1 MPLLDPV
8 QASKAAQGSS
18 DSDDGPEALVSRSLT
33 LTARL
38 LTRAPDSLSLQREA
52 ELLPRVLANL
62 KGTHKVVAAAAKA
75 VGDRPAGVVVEG
87 LELIVRILAVLF
99 TKTPGALDRLTQRLP
114 QVEEVDDSVAV
125 GKASMAK
132 AAVPFEEL
140 AKVLIE
146 IAVASKPVAAVAVD
160 EENGPLSRLRGNLA
174 LLFANL
180 CEAQAAE
187 GAPSTLRNLDL
198 TPLVEPY
205 ILAMR
210 RERSSVQNNI
220 GVLVTKLAQS
230 TRYKQKVRDLNGM
243 ESLHQI
249 QLPRVQAQKA
259 EAEHRHRLETS
270 EAAQQAAALKVRQER
285 QALRVGGMD

>member
-1 MPLLDPV
+1 LDPA

-18 DSDDGPEALVSRSLT
+18 DSNDGPEALISRSRT
-33 LTARL
+33 LVARL
-38 LTRAPDSLSLQREA
+38 ITRAPDSLSLQREA
-52 ELLPRVLANL
+52 ELLPRLLADL
-62 KGTHKVVAAAAKA
+62 KGTHKVVASAAKA
-75 VGDRPAGVVVEG
+75 AGERPAGEVVER

-99 TKTPGALDRLTQRLP
+99 TKTPGALDRLTQTLP

-125 GKASMAK
+125 GKASIAK

-140 AKVLIE
+140 ATVLIE
-146 IAVASKPVAAVAVD
+146 IAIASKPVAAVEV
-160 EENGPLSRLRGNLA
+160 EEESGPLSRLRGNLA
-174 LLFANL
+174 LLFGDL
-180 CEAQAAE
+180 CEAQVAE
-187 GAPSTLRNLDL
+187 GASSALRNLDL

-210 RERSSVQNNI
+210 RERGSVQNNI

-230 TRYKQKVRDLNGM
+230 TRYKQKVRDNSGM

-259 EAEHRHRLETS
+259 EAERQHRLETS
-270 EAAQQAAALKVRQER
+270 ESAQQTAALKVRQQR